1 MTVVITGASGNVGSA
16 LLRRLAADG
25 GGDVTALARRMP
37 DGGSALSPLATWEGC
52 DIGAV
57 DATERLVELFTGADA
72 VVHLAWGSTH
82 RGQAPRCGEPTCSAA
97 PGARRRGAR
106 RGAAGGLR
114 VFRRGVPSAGALGG
128 AAGVP
133 GGDHVGRRS
142 LPRRRA

>member
-1 MTVVITGASGNVGSA
+1 MKVVITGASGNVGSA

-72 VVHLAWGSTH
+72 VVHLTWAINS
-82 RGQAPRCGEPTCSAA
+82 PR
-97 PGARRRGAR
+97 
-106 RGAAGGLR
+106 
-114 VFRRGVPSAGALGG
+114 AGASMRRTNVLGS
-128 AAGVP
+128 
-133 GGDHVGRRS
+133 R
-142 LPRRRA
+142 